1 MFSFKNVVYKYQCR
15 FIPLGNSIVTC
26 SNSTDVITFI
36 RDVDSEG
43 LVLCLLNDTR
53 RDSCGSIPLKFPSL
67 SYLCD
72 VFLRDHSNFLLNVLN
87 LLRKDKFL
95 IFMT

>member
-1 MFSFKNVVYKYQCR
+1 MWYTNTNVD
-15 FIPLGNSIVTC
+15 IPFNSIVTC
-26 SNSTDVITFI
+26 SNSTDAITFI

-53 RDSCGSIPLKFPSL
+53 RDSCGSIPFKFPSL
-67 SYLCD
+67 YYLCD
-72 VFLRDHSNFLLNVLN
+72 LFLRDHSNFLLNVLN
-87 LLRKDKFL
+87 FLRKEKFH